1 MKEIENRKR
10 KRRKE
15 GGKIEKGLG
24 ATLLAQYENDSRP
37 SCNTEPVS
45 FFSSLPH

>member
-15 GGKIEKGLG
+15 EKKNRKGPKG
-24 ATLLAQYENDSRP
+24 NGSAQNRSQPTAQLL
-37 SCNTEPVS
+37 
-45 FFSSLPH
+45 

>member
-15 GGKIEKGLG
+15 EKNIKGPQG
-24 ATLLAQYENDSRP
+24 N
-37 SCNTEPVS
+37 
-45 FFSSLPH
+45 LPAHPPK